1 MVYGANMSEHT
12 IIPLI
17 SSPCPYCG
25 GKGELA
31 EGCYAGDNEFVFCES
46 CGAETDSYAMGM
58 YNEGTI
64 RAIEDWNS
72 GKITKA

>member
-1 MVYGANMSEHT
+1 MAEHT

-17 SSPCPYCG
+17 RSPCPYCG

-31 EGCYAGDNEFVFCES
+31 EGCYVEDREFVYCET
-46 CGAETDSYAMGM
+46 CGAETDSYTMGM

-72 GKITKA
+72 GKIINLL